1 MKMSFLNIY
10 KTSFCILAV
19 SCVVS
24 CRKDFLD
31 IKPKGKVIVQATA
44 EYDLM
49 LNTAGLVTNGL
60 DVGVP
65 MGDEVI
71 AFDNYFSSTTTRSQ
85 RLFRWDDVI
94 YDDGVFANEMSTL
107 MTNLYTYNKVINEVM
122 SSTDGTEADKKALLA
137 EARANRAWTYFNLI
151 NMYGKPYNAA
161 TAATDAGYP
170 IVTVADVT
178 ETKFTRAS
186 VQEVYDFI
194 LSDLTESIPNL
205 PVTIRSRIRLGR
217 AAAELLL
224 GKVYV
229 FMGKFDAAKPYLEAA
244 LTDLATTG
252 AGTILTN
259 MALYDL
265 NVTMISGGT
274 WGWNPTTT
282 ASGAFNGVPVQAY
295 YTEYIACR
303 QAPSVAWSVSANEYT
318 MSPQATQLFT
328 TSDKRLNFFTT
339 KPYGVT
345 TAYPMSGALRR
356 NGPSSVQNG
365 MTIAE
370 LYLLRAEVAARLGD
384 TTTAIASLKTLR
396 VKRMSAADA
405 NAIPVGLTQLQLIQF
420 VLNERLREFA
430 LQGYRWFDMRR
441 LSVDPLFSS
450 TTYTHKLYN
459 TSGVLS
465 STFTLRPE
473 RFTLQLPSAV
483 IAQNPG
489 MENNP

>member
-1 MKMSFLNIY
+1 MKKSFLNIY
-10 KTSFCILAV
+10 KTGLCVLAV
-19 SCVVS
+19 SGMVS
-24 CRKDFLD
+24 CGKDFLNVQ
-31 IKPKGKVIVQATA
+31 PKGKIIVQTTA
-44 EYDLM
+44 DYDLM
-49 LNTAGLVTNGL
+49 LNAPGYSGNGL
-60 DVGVP
+60 DVSVP
-65 MGDEVI
+65 LGDEII
-71 AFDNYFSSTTTRSQ
+71 AFDNYFSSATSRSQ

-94 YDDGVFANEMSTL
+94 YDEGIFANEMSTL
-107 MTNLYTYNKVINEVM
+107 MTHLYSYNKIINEVM
-122 SSTDGTEADKKALLA
+122 SSLDGTEANKKALLA
-137 EARANRAWTYFNLI
+137 EARTNRAWLYFNLI

-161 TAATDAGYP
+161 TAATDPGYP

-178 ETKFTRAS
+178 QTTFTRAS

-194 LSDLTESIPNL
+194 VSDLTESIPDL
-205 PVTIRSRIRLGR
+205 PVTIRTRMRMGKT
-217 AAAELLL
+217 AAELLL

-229 FMGKFDAAKPYLEAA
+229 FMGKFDTAKPWLEAA
-244 LTDLATTG
+244 LTDLASTGSGTT
-252 AGTILTN
+252 LTA
-259 MALYDL
+259 MGLYDL
-265 NVTMISGGT
+265 NVTMIPAGT
-274 WGWNPTTT
+274 WNWSATTYVTTT
-282 ASGAFNGVPVQAY
+282 FNGMPVPAY
-295 YTEYIACR
+295 YTENIVCR
-303 QAPSVAWSVSANEYT
+303 QATNGWASSSSEYT
-318 MSPQATQLFT
+318 LSPQTTQLFT
-328 TSDKRLNFFTT
+328 SSDKRLNFFTT
-339 KPYGVT
+339 KPYFVT
-345 TAYPMSGALRR
+345 TSYPMSGALRR
-356 NGPSSVQNG
+356 NGYGYVPNG
-365 MTIAE
+365 MTIPE

-396 VKRMSAADA
+396 VKRMSTTDA
-405 NAIPVGLTQLQLIQF
+405 NAIPVGMTQLQLIQF